1 MEKKRDL
8 EQHIAVFGGSGSG
21 KTVLLSSFYGGT
33 QDPGFIKDHDV
44 NVVAEDTG
52 QGHGLLQNYYRMR
65 SSAEVPGGNR
75 FKATSYAFSVKLKK
89 GLGGAPKEKAPF
101 NALRLVWHDYPGEWF
116 EQEPSSTAEAGRRVE
131 TFRSLLTSDIAL
143 LLVDGQKLLDNAG
156 EEERY
161 LQALFATFSTGL
173 LNLRDELLENG
184 KPLVRFP
191 RIWVMALSKADL
203 LPQMTAHDF
212 STLLIEKAGG
222 HMAELRRAIALMV
235 EGDAALSV
243 GEDFLVLS
251 SAKFTP
257 GKIDVSDRIGVDLLL
272 PLAAALPFER
282 HVRWSERKQI
292 PGKVAQQ
299 ILVNSK
305 SIFSALT
312 VLGPVASLVSKGSS
326 KLPGPIGKALAVGS
340 GLLASGSLAKVADL
354 AGEKLEQANAE
365 AKAKNHRM
373 TAVPTGFLRAV
384 EKGEDEQVLQRSS
397 R

>member
-1 MEKKRDL
+1 MATKRDL
-8 EQHIAVFGGSGSG
+8 EQHVAVFGGSGSG

-33 QDPGFIKDHDV
+33 QDPEFIRDHDL

-52 QGHGLLQNYYRMR
+52 QGQRLLQTYYRMR
-65 SSAEVPGGNR
+65 SSAEVPSTNR
-75 FKATSYAFSVKLKK
+75 FKATEHAFSVKLKK
-89 GLGGAPKEKAPF
+89 GVESKEKEPF

-116 EQEPSSTAEAGRRVE
+116 EQEPSSVAEAGRRVE

-161 LQALFATFSTGL
+161 LQALFSTFNTGL
-173 LNLRDELLENG
+173 LNLRDPLLEDG
-184 KPLVRFP
+184 RPLVRFP

-203 LPQMTAHDF
+203 LPEMTAHDL
-212 STLLIEKAGG
+212 SVLLIEKAGG
-222 HMAELRRAIALMV
+222 HMAELRRTIAMMV

-282 HVRWSERKQI
+282 HVRWSARKQI

-305 SIFSALT
+305 SIVSALA
-312 VLGPVASLVSKGSS
+312 VLGPVATLVSKGSS

-340 GLLASGSLAKVADL
+340 GLLASGSLEKVADL

-373 TAVPTGFLRAV
+373 TAVLTGFLLALERA
-384 EKGEDEQVLQRSS
+384 EEEQVLQRSN